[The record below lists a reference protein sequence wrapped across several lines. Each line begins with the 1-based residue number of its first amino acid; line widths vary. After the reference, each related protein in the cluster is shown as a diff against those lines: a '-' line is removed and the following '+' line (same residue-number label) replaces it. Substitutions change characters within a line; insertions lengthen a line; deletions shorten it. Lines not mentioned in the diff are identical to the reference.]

1 MENIHN
7 DVGVHRVKVFGSKKR
22 YLIKEITEN
31 QAFTRLV
38 FVKMSS
44 LYEKTNKQQTQP
56 RPMQFA
62 IFGVFSA
69 FFLFQIV
76 FSSSLDLF

>member
-7 DVGVHRVKVFGSKKR
+7 DVGVYRVKVFGSKKR

-38 FVKMSS
+38 FLKMSS
-44 LYEKTNKQQTQP
+44 LYEKTNKQQTKP
-56 RPMQFA
+56 RPMQFL
-62 IFGVFSA
+62 VYSVP
-69 FFLFQIV
+69 FFFI
-76 FSSSLDLF
+76 SDSI

>member
-7 DVGVHRVKVFGSKKR
+7 DVGVYRVKVFSWKKR

-62 IFGVFSA
+62 VLVYSVP
-69 FFLFQIV
+69 FFI
-76 FSSSLDLF
+76 SDSI

>member
-7 DVGVHRVKVFGSKKR
+7 DVGVYRVKVFSWKKR
-22 YLIKEITEN
+22 SLIKEITEN

-38 FVKMSS
+38 FLKMSS
-44 LYEKTNKQQTQP
+44 LYEKTNKQQTKP

-62 IFGVFSA
+62 IFGVFGA
-69 FFLFQIV
+69 FFYFR
-76 FSSSLDLF
+76 

>member
-7 DVGVHRVKVFGSKKR
+7 DVGVYRVKVFSSKKR

-44 LYEKTNKQQTQP
+44 LYEKTNKQANKTETN
-56 RPMQFA
+56 A
-62 IFGVFSA
+62 ICNFWCIQCL
-69 FFLFQIV
+69 FLFQIV

>member
-1 MENIHN
+1 MML
-7 DVGVHRVKVFGSKKR
+7 GCTSLRFFSSKKR

-38 FVKMSS
+38 FIKMSS
-44 LYEKTNKQQTQP
+44 LYEKTNKQQTKP

-69 FFLFQIV
+69 FFYFR
-76 FSSSLDLF
+76 

>member
-1 MENIHN
+1 MIRGIS
-7 DVGVHRVKVFGSKKR
+7 VTRISRFVF
-22 YLIKEITEN
+22 
-31 QAFTRLV
+31 FFLV

-44 LYEKTNKQQTQP
+44 LYEKTNKQQTKP

-69 FFLFQIV
+69 FFI
-76 FSSSLDLF
+76 SDSI

>member
-1 MENIHN
+1 MHN
-7 DVGVHRVKVFGSKKR
+7 DVGVYRVKVFSWKKQ

-44 LYEKTNKQQTQP
+44 LYKKQTSSKQNRDQCNLQILVYSVP
-56 RPMQFA
+56 
-62 IFGVFSA
+62 
-69 FFLFQIV
+69 FFISDSIL
-76 FSSSLDLF
+76 